1 MNQIELKNLKKL
13 SVEARMDILDMVYSA
28 QSGHPGGS
36 LSATEILV
44 YLYFKQMNINPSN
57 PKWEKRDRLV
67 LSKGHVTPILYSC
80 LARKGFFPKEELLNF
95 RKYGSIL
102 QGHPDMKNIP
112 GVDMSTGSLGQG
124 LSCAVG
130 MAYAGKKEENKFDV
144 YAIVGDGETQEGQ
157 IWEALMFAGNHKLN
171 NLCVIIDYNHIQI
184 SCNHFFYS

>member
-67 LSKGHVTPILYSC
+67 LSKDT
-80 LARKGFFPKEELLNF
+80 
-95 RKYGSIL
+95 
-102 QGHPDMKNIP
+102 
-112 GVDMSTGSLGQG
+112 
-124 LSCAVG
+124 
-130 MAYAGKKEENKFDV
+130 
-144 YAIVGDGETQEGQ
+144 
-157 IWEALMFAGNHKLN
+157 
-171 NLCVIIDYNHIQI
+171 
-184 SCNHFFYS
+184 